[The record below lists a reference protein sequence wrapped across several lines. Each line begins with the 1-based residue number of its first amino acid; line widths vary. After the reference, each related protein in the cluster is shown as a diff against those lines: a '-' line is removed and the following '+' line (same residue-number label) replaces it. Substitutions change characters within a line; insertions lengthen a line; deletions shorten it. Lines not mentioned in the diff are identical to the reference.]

1 MEEFLNQFFSQ
12 LHGGLLAL
20 VIVVSL
26 AVLGKAADWLVDEAV
41 ALSERSGIPK
51 AVIGATIVSLG
62 TTTPEAAVSVL
73 AAIQGSPALA
83 LGNAVGSII
92 CNAGLILGLA
102 CVLAP
107 LKLDRMIVNRHGWI
121 QLGTAVALVVAS
133 FPWISPGALFSTGG
147 SLSQITGFVF
157 LAALAVYLGQSIWWA
172 KRETGGLGAATPEAD
187 AREPALVA
195 VARLLGALALVV
207 VAARVLIPAVQEAAT
222 RVHVPEDI
230 IAATLV
236 AFGTSLPELVTA
248 VAAAR
253 RGHGE
258 LAVGNVVGA
267 NVLNVLFVAGA
278 AAAVTPAGLVAEG
291 HFFSI
296 LFPAML
302 FALIVLQL
310 GMVWSRDRLG
320 RPFGFVLLG
329 AYGVCMALSYLV
341 TGR

>member
-1 MEEFLNQFFSQ
+1 MEESLNQFFAP

-20 VIVVSL
+20 VIIVSL
-26 AVLGKAADWLVDEAV
+26 GVLGKAADWLVDEAV
-41 ALSERSGIPK
+41 VLSERSGIPK
-51 AVIGATIVSLG
+51 AVIGATVVSLG
-62 TTTPEAAVSVL
+62 TTTPEAAVSVF
-73 AAIQGSPALA
+73 AAIEGSPGLA

-107 LKLDRMIVNRHGWI
+107 LKLDRLIVNRLGWM
-121 QLGTAVALVVAS
+121 QLGTAVVLVAAG
-133 FPWISPGALFSTGG
+133 FPWSSPRTLFSTGG
-147 SLSQITGFVF
+147 TVSQITGFVF
-157 LAALAVYLGQSIWWA
+157 LAALALYLGQSIRWA
-172 KRETGGLGAATPEAD
+172 KQETGGRGAD
-187 AREPALVA
+187 APQVAARGSALIA
-195 VARLLGALALVV
+195 VARLSGALAVM
-207 VAARVLIPAVQEAAT
+207 VASARVLIPAVQEAAA
-222 RVHVPEDI
+222 RLHIPEDI

-278 AAAVTPAGLVAEG
+278 AAAVTPAGLAAEG

-296 LFPAML
+296 LYPVML
-302 FALIVLQL
+302 FILTVLQI
-310 GMVWSRDRLG
+310 GIVGARHQLG

-329 AYGVCMALSYLV
+329 AYVVYMVISYV
-341 TGR
+341 IPGN